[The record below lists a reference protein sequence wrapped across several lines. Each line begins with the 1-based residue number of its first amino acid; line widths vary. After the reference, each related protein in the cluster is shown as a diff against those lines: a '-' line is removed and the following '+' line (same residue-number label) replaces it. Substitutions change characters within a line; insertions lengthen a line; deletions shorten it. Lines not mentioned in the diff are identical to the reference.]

1 MSKENLFEWNDAIH
15 KLNEIDNNN
24 FKKILE
30 EADNYINAKD
40 M

>member
-1 MSKENLFEWNDAIH
+1 MSKENLFAWNDAIH

-30 EADNYINAKD
+30 EVDNSVTSE
-40 M
+40 